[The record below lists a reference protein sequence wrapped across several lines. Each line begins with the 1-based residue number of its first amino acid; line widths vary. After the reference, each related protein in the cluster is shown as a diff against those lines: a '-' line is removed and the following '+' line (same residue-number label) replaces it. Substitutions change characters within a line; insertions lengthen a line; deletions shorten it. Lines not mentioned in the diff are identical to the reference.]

1 MAKQEVNTYLG
12 SSQNNFL
19 VFDNDNFEK
28 PFVTFYFRSGE
39 NPVGLIKIS
48 DALDEDGYSKT
59 IRYSPSETITDTS
72 FKCVSDRTLN
82 IFSFLECLKKN
93 PIFYDITL
101 ISDIPNV
108 GILIKAYIDS
118 STRYNISAG
127 SILVVGG
134 TYSSWVPREPNKF
147 ILLENTSSNQVF
159 LEKYTMAEDVSF
171 NVTAPYEHLSFKDPI
186 SVKLMAYHLSDN
198 AVVTDN
204 IANNNVKV
212 FPTTLSK
219 FDDTNLGDYL
229 DNGFLTHN
237 LNRSYNYGEL
247 CGLSVMTNGSPTLT
261 KKYYT
266 NGGLHLMSDTNY
278 LYKEDNESR
287 VDFYFKL
294 DLETAESVT
303 NKQVGYVEVS
313 CGSGKP
319 IIYTVEAKCN
329 QNNEIF
335 FVNEIGGIDSF
346 NFLGEREFEG
356 KIKNQSTYMMNPT
369 RKFDKVKEIECIGQQ
384 IDEIKHTLT
393 SSIIDSDTAL
403 WLNEMKKTKYP
414 FKFVNG
420 IPTKFERIVITEM
433 NISVTD
439 RDNVFE
445 VQMTYQDGDN
455 NISL

>member
-39 NPVGLIKIS
+39 NPVGLIRIS

-186 SVKLMAYHLSDN
+186 SVRLMAYHLSDN

-247 CGLSVMTNGSPTLT
+247 CGLSVMTNGSATLT

-266 NGGLHLMSDTNY
+266 NGGLHLMTDTNY

-329 QNNEIF
+329 VNNEIF

-369 RKFDKVKEIECIGQQ
+369 RKFDKVKEIECVGQQ
-384 IDEIKHTLT
+384 IDEIRHTLT